1 MNKLKNCSGC
11 GKVYM
16 EIGQGMCPDC
26 YRKEQEDEQTVYSY
40 VRDHDRC
47 SIKQIVDDTG
57 VKERVILRMLKQGRF
72 IASGFQINYPCQG
85 CGTPITTG
93 KLCSKCSNDIINQ
106 AKRLEAA
113 KVVKKVDK
121 SSTMYNAFRNR

>member
-16 EIGQGMCPDC
+16 EIGQGMCIDC

-93 KLCSKCSNDIINQ
+93 KLCSKCSN
-106 AKRLEAA
+106 
-113 KVVKKVDK
+113 KVKY
-121 SSTMYNAFRNR
+121 SCCNI